1 MEEYNKA
8 KKYLNKNYI
17 DIMSLYS
24 RIYTQIESELSDLP
38 VESKNGISAYYTV
51 LSHRYLKSNPLIS
64 KIEKAIKKNLDD
76 KLSEFDSELAI
87 AILVES
93 RIHEL
98 EKRGLITINRNSE
111 THVTEISL
119 TEEGKDLSEKLG
131 ADIRNSD
138 INF

>member
-8 KKYLNKNYI
+8 KKYLNENYK
-17 DIMSLYS
+17 DVMSLYS
-24 RIYTQIESELSDLP
+24 RIYTQIESELNDLP
-38 VESKNGISAYYTV
+38 IESKNGIAAYYTV
-51 LSHRYLKSNPLIS
+51 LSHRYLKSNPILT
-64 KIEKAIKKNLDD
+64 KIENAIKKNLDD

-98 EKRGLITINRNSE
+98 EKRGLITIKRNNE
-111 THVTEISL
+111 TYVTEIVL
-119 TEEGKDLSEKLG
+119 TKEGRDLSERLG
-131 ADIRNSD
+131 TDIRNSD

>member
-8 KKYLNKNYI
+8 KKYLNENYI

-24 RIYTQIESELSDLP
+24 RIYTQIESELSDLS
-38 VESKNGISAYYTV
+38 VESKNGIAAYYTV

-64 KIEKAIKKNLDD
+64 KIEKAIKKNIDD

-98 EKRGLITINRNSE
+98 EKRGLITINRNLE